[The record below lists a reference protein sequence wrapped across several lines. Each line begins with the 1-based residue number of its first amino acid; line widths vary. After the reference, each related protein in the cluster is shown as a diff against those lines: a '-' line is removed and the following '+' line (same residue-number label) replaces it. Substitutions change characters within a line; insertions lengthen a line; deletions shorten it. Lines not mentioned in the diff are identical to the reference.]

1 MSGQWQGGKG
11 SKRRPENRQA
21 IDDNWD
27 KIFRKK
33 MKVIIYGKDNCPYC
47 DMADRLATQ
56 VTHETPT
63 ITYNK
68 YMLDEDFNR
77 ETLMETFP
85 GARTFPQIIVDGEKI
100 GGFTE
105 FKALVD
111 ASK

>member
-1 MSGQWQGGKG
+1 
-11 SKRRPENRQA
+11 
-21 IDDNWD
+21 
-27 KIFRKK
+27 
-33 MKVIIYGKDNCPYC
+33 MKVEIYSKPQCPYC
-47 DMADRLATQ
+47 VQAKALAEREG
-56 VTHETPT
+56 HDL
-63 ITYNK
+63 TYK
-68 YMLDEDFNR
+68 MLDEDFNR

>member
-1 MSGQWQGGKG
+1 
-11 SKRRPENRQA
+11 
-21 IDDNWD
+21 
-27 KIFRKK
+27 
-33 MKVIIYGKDNCPYC
+33 MKVEIFSKPQCPFC
-47 DMADRLATQ
+47 VQAKSLA
-56 VTHETPT
+56 EREGYDL
-63 ITYNK
+63 TYK
-68 YMLDEDFNR
+68 MLDEDFDR